1 MKKTYFEPDIEIQ
14 KFSFEEILAGN
25 LPESA
30 GEPEEQ
36 IGTEG
41 GDAGEGDI

>member
-1 MKKTYFEPDIEIQ
+1 MKKTYFEPIIEIQ

-30 GEPEEQ
+30 GDPEGE
-36 IGTEG
+36 ISSDG
-41 GDAGEGDI
+41 GDGGEGDI